1 LGARGDVRRSD
12 ILLDLEE
19 GRWPG
24 LPWLVD
30 AAPGAGHR
38 HPRQPVGETG
48 RFVGHGLTNARR
60 RRIVTTSGARAAS
73 SFESPAMFTFI
84 LWCLLFVFCWPLALL
99 ALVLYPIV
107 WLLSLPFRLVGI
119 SVGAVFALLTA
130 LLYLPAR
137 ALGQRR

>member
-38 HPRQPVGETG
+38 HPWQPVGETG